1 MGLNKKFLFFIAFI
15 FALICFTFAQSEYKI
30 EDIVIKGN
38 QKISTQEILNMVGV
52 SKGANITDDQINKIK
67 EKLDNSTY
75 FLSVVINKLSGKSG
89 IILEI
94 NVVESPFL
102 IFINGISFQGLQRIS
117 VKELQNLIILPAIG
131 WTTDERIW
139 EQKRKFMSTG
149 YFSKVDVN
157 EVKSGEGFIVIF
169 NFQENPVLEKI
180 EVKGLQNLRKE
191 DVLSMIGIK
200 EGMLI
205 SEDDL
210 MAKKEEIISSN
221 MFSKVEFN
229 ITKKENKLYLTIN
242 LEENPLVSKVGLIG
256 NNKSNIKDIQAILSI
271 VGDISEN
278 TIISKSSIYYSEELI
293 SLWKAKLLET
303 GYFKKVELNPKRVN
317 ERSVEVEITVVEN
330 PWVVAIDVKGLVNL
344 KKEKV
349 MEVISGRGRGFLND
363 NYLNELKEKLLST
376 GWFSSVDTKY
386 VITPNNYA
394 YITLTVVENPILKSI
409 TYSGLRLIPENEI
422 KKYCILKEGDFISD
436 DRIEEQITKFENM
449 GYFSKV
455 SVEKSV
461 ENDKVSLNFI
471 FNENPEV
478 KKIVFEGLFGVS
490 EKELR
495 QVLLNKEGLPF
506 NSVFLDKDV
515 QSILNLL
522 QSKGYVFASIQ
533 NVVFNNEG
541 ELIFYFK
548 DYKVED
554 IQVEIIPST
563 ETSVLSFLAIFRRPT
578 DKNVVKR
585 EISLSVGES
594 VNIEKI
600 KSDLQRIYN
609 VGIFEDVSVR
619 FDKGS
624 TEDSVKVVYVVKE
637 KLSGSFNFGGGYAT
651 DVGLYGFVEYKEKN
665 LFGKAQQLS
674 LQLSLTSLA
683 KINYQLTFIDP
694 WFLGGRNAFQLD
706 LYDKKVNVTDATTS
720 STSTFEK
727 AGGAFSFSYPLENFW
742 SISLGFKYESI
753 TPIESST
760 MTTSTTVGSFNVGL
774 WRDTRDFYLNPTQGS
789 RQAISIEFAGGG
801 SESNFIK
808 YNVDLQWHLP
818 LTNRES
824 SISISQ
830 QKERQVLSLKIGFGF
845 EEGNFPSTELFTLGG
860 TSTIRG
866 FSDNIF
872 KGDTYLLFNMQY
884 RIPLGNNLYGVLF
897 VDSGSAWYRQD
908 VTSLTDIKFY
918 TGIGLGLRYDTLI
931 IPIRIDF
938 GYNFGNDP
946 IAPNTKWRVHFSFG
960 DIF

>member
-1 MGLNKKFLFFIAFI
+1 
-15 FALICFTFAQSEYKI
+15 
-30 EDIVIKGN
+30 
-38 QKISTQEILNMVGV
+38 
-52 SKGANITDDQINKIK
+52 
-67 EKLDNSTY
+67 
-75 FLSVVINKLSGKSG
+75 
-89 IILEI
+89 
-94 NVVESPFL
+94 
-102 IFINGISFQGLQRIS
+102 
-117 VKELQNLIILPAIG
+117 
-131 WTTDERIW
+131 
-139 EQKRKFMSTG
+139 MSTG

-303 GYFKKVELNPKRVN
+303 GYFKKVELKSKREN
-317 ERSVEVEITVVEN
+317 ESSEEVEITVVEN

-609 VGIFEDVSVR
+609 VGIFEDLI
-619 FDKGS
+619 
-624 TEDSVKVVYVVKE
+624 KE
-637 KLSGSFNFGGGYAT
+637 
-651 DVGLYGFVEYKEKN
+651 
-665 LFGKAQQLS
+665 
-674 LQLSLTSLA
+674 
-683 KINYQLTFIDP
+683 
-694 WFLGGRNAFQLD
+694 
-706 LYDKKVNVTDATTS
+706 
-720 STSTFEK
+720 
-727 AGGAFSFSYPLENFW
+727 
-742 SISLGFKYESI
+742 
-753 TPIESST
+753 
-760 MTTSTTVGSFNVGL
+760 
-774 WRDTRDFYLNPTQGS
+774 
-789 RQAISIEFAGGG
+789 
-801 SESNFIK
+801 
-808 YNVDLQWHLP
+808 
-818 LTNRES
+818 
-824 SISISQ
+824 
-830 QKERQVLSLKIGFGF
+830 VL
-845 EEGNFPSTELFTLGG
+845 
-860 TSTIRG
+860 
-866 FSDNIF
+866 
-872 KGDTYLLFNMQY
+872 
-884 RIPLGNNLYGVLF
+884 RIV
-897 VDSGSAWYRQD
+897 
-908 VTSLTDIKFY
+908 
-918 TGIGLGLRYDTLI
+918 
-931 IPIRIDF
+931 
-938 GYNFGNDP
+938 
-946 IAPNTKWRVHFSFG
+946 
-960 DIF
+960 